1 MSGDEPKS
9 RGQVSQCLQNLYMQ
23 KRLECKITGLV
34 QGVMFRDF
42 VKRSAQRLDL
52 TGTVENRPDG
62 SVFVIAEG
70 KEGQLKK
77 FIPTLRKKPLIS
89 RMVASVENIEEKW
102 SEATGTFPDFQI
114 LY

>member
-1 MSGDEPKS
+1 
-9 RGQVSQCLQNLYMQ
+9 MQ

-42 VKRSAQRLDL
+42 VKRNAQKLDL

-62 SVFVIAEG
+62 SVFVVAEG
-70 KEGQLKK
+70 EEDQLKK
-77 FIPTLRKKPLIS
+77 LVSIFWKKPFIS
-89 RMVASVENIEEKW
+89 RMVARIENIEEW
-102 SEATGTFPDFQI
+102 WGEATGAFPDFQI

>member
-1 MSGDEPKS
+1 
-9 RGQVSQCLQNLYMQ
+9 MQ

-42 VKRSAQRLDL
+42 VKRKALSLHL
-52 TGTVENRPDG
+52 VGTVENRPDG
-62 SVFVIAEG
+62 SVYVIAEG
-70 KEGQLKK
+70 KEEQLKK
-77 FIPTLRKKPLIS
+77 LTPILRKKPFVS
-89 RMVASVENIEEKW
+89 RMVASIENIEEQW

>member
-1 MSGDEPKS
+1 MSH
-9 RGQVSQCLQNLYMQ
+9 MQ

-42 VKRSAQRLDL
+42 VKRTAQKLGL

-62 SVFVIAEG
+62 SVFVVAEG
-70 KEGQLKK
+70 KEEQLKK
-77 FIPTLRKKPLIS
+77 FIPMLKKKPLIS
-89 RMVASVENIEEKW
+89 RMVARIEDIEEYW
-102 SEATGTFPDFQI
+102 DEATGEFPDFQI